1 MTLSELAPTSLAVL
15 DRHTQLAGS
24 VLDAPVVCVSLLTAD
39 NRLLATS
46 YGLPLPIALLHS
58 WSLMRCVASSGC
70 PLLITDGREDP
81 LTAKNPSVRD
91 GDVVSFMGIRLVG
104 AHGGP
109 VGTLSVM
116 DKKPRRWSSLQIGF
130 LQYLSALLVREF
142 VWRNGAGFSGAVW
155 RQGWGSD

>member
-1 MTLSELAPTSLAVL
+1 MTISELAPTSLAVL
-15 DRHTQLAGS
+15 DRYTQLAGS

-81 LTAKNPSVRD
+81 LAAENPSVRD
-91 GDVVSFMGIRLVG
+91 GDVVSFMGIRIV
-104 AHGGP
+104 ASHGHP

-116 DKKPRRWSSLQIGF
+116 DQRPRQWSFLQIGF

-142 VWRNGAGFSGAVW
+142 VSRNDAGFSDAVW
-155 RQGWGSD
+155 RQGWEPD